1 MSEATLILENMR
13 GGCATVGNTV
23 HTLFR
28 FNGRLPRQATTVSR
42 PAAELRAKAER
53 YRIHALNMLDSTVA
67 RSIESLA
74 REIDE
79 QAERMERGG
88 VERASLVTGSAG

>member
-28 FNGRLPRQATTVSR
+28 FNGRLPRQSIVMSR
-42 PAAELRAKAER
+42 PATELRIKAER
-53 YRIHALNMLDSTVA
+53 YRIHALNMLDASVA

-74 REIDE
+74 QEIDD
-79 QAERMERGG
+79 QADRMER
-88 VERASLVTGSAG
+88 S